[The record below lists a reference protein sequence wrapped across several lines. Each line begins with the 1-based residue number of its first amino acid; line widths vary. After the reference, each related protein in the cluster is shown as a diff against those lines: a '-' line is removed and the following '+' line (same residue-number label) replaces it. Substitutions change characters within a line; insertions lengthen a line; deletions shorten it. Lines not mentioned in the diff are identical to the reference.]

1 MQTFM
6 EEHHAADYFEFET
19 LVTSLTFQFD
29 LVKKT
34 RRLLSSLLK
43 VVGHELNVRINP
55 TSFIQPESKD

>member
-43 VVGHELNVRINP
+43 VVGHELNV
-55 TSFIQPESKD
+55 